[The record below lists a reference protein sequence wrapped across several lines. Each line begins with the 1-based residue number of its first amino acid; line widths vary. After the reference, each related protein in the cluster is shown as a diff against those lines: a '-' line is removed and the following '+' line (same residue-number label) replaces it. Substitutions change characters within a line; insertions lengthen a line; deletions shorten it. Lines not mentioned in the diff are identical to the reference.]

1 MRCRS
6 LAALAAFFLCLS
18 TGVPAQDTRTAG
30 HALPRLGTVSFETSC
45 APELKGDFNRGVAL
59 LHSFWHD
66 EAQRAFEAIA
76 MADPQCAMAYWGLA
90 MTHFHQL
97 LDSPSSSDLAA
108 AAQELARADAATE
121 TSPRESA
128 YIRALHRF
136 FEGYTREDYVVHAQH
151 YSEAMG
157 ELTTAYPQDL
167 EGKIFYALSLL
178 AAESVD
184 LTNSKKAVA
193 ILAPLLREHPDHPGI
208 AHYIIHACDHPQMAR
223 EGLDAARRY
232 AMIAPAAPHALHMP
246 SHIFTRLGLWQDDI
260 ASNLASKAAAENP
273 ESGMHEGAEARLHA
287 MEFLEYAYLQIG
299 HDEEARAIWSEAKTI
314 RQSEVDPRY
323 PGYYATVQ
331 ARFPAVFA
339 IETRDWA
346 MAGALEPASNTGP
359 ASQAVTWLARAE
371 AAAHLKDSGAA
382 SAAAAGIDA
391 ALAKDRPPQAGSAM
405 AIARDEIHAWVAFSQ
420 GDLTRAASLLRPIAD
435 RQAAIG
441 KGEVEL
447 PAREMLA
454 DMLLLSGNATG
465 ALSQYERSL
474 QTDPNRF
481 NALLGAARAAE
492 EAHRSQLAA
501 RYYRTLLANCPKASG
516 AALAELA
523 HVRAV
528 LETHSP

>member
-1 MRCRS
+1 

>member
-1 MRCRS
+1 
-6 LAALAAFFLCLS
+6 LAALAACLLS
-18 TGVPAQDTRTAG
+18 LTAG
-30 HALPRLGTVSFETSC
+30 IPVQAARAAGPRLGTVAFETSC
-45 APELKGDFNRGVAL
+45 KPAVRDDFDRGVAL

-66 EAQRAFEAIA
+66 EAQRVFEGIA

-108 AAQELARADAATE
+108 AAQELARADTAAE

-136 FEGYTREDYVVHAQH
+136 FDGYTREDYIVHAQH
-151 YSEAMG
+151 YSEAMS
-157 ELTTAYPQDL
+157 ELSAAYPKDL
-167 EGKIFYALSLL
+167 EAKIFYALSLL
-178 AAESVD
+178 TAESAD
-184 LTNSKKAVA
+184 LSNSKQAVA

-208 AHYIIHACDHPQMAR
+208 AHYIVHACDHPQMAQ
-223 EGLDAARRY
+223 EGLEAARRY
-232 AMIAPAAPHALHMP
+232 ASIAPAAPHALHMP

-260 ASNLASKAAAENP
+260 ASNLASKQAAENP

-299 HDEEARAIWSEAKTI
+299 HDEEARAIWSEAKMI

-331 ARFPAVFA
+331 ARFPALFA

-346 MAGALEPASNTGP
+346 MAGALEPQPNAGP
-359 ASQAVTWLARAE
+359 ASEAVTWLARAE
-371 AAAHLKDSGAA
+371 AAAHLHDSGAA
-382 SAAAAGIDA
+382 TTAAAAIDA
-391 ALAKDRPPQAGSAM
+391 ALAKDRPPQPGSAT
-405 AIARDEIHAWVAFSQ
+405 AIARDEIHAWVAFAQ
-420 GDLTRAASLLRPIAD
+420 GDLTRAASLLQPIAD

-454 DMLLLSGNATG
+454 DMLLLSGNATV
-465 ALSQYERSL
+465 ALSEYERSL
-474 QTDPNRF
+474 KSDPNRF
-481 NALLGAARAAE
+481 NALLGAGRAAE
-492 EAHRSQLAA
+492 QAHRSPLAA
-501 RYYRTLLANCPKASG
+501 QYYRALLANCPKASG
-516 AALAELA
+516 AALAQLA

-528 LETHSP
+528 LETRAP